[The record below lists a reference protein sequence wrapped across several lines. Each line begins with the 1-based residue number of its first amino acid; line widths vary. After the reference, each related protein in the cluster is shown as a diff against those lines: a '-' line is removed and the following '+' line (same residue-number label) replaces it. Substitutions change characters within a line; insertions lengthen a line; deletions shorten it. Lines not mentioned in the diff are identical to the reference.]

1 MKFPLNVAGKVIL
14 ASTSPRRKQI
24 LEQVQIQFEGRDPRT
39 ESIRGTIRGIFYEI
53 ENCVRGFQCK

>member
-1 MKFPLNVAGKVIL
+1 MKFPLNVTGKVIL

-39 ESIRGTIRGIFYEI
+39 GFGSDTFYAIEI
-53 ENCVRGFQCK
+53 WVHGFHCK

>member
-24 LEQVQIQFEGRDPRT
+24 LEQVQIQFEGRDLRT
-39 ESIRGTIRGIFYEI
+39 ESIRGMF
-53 ENCVRGFQCK
+53 